1 MNIIHNRRFR
11 MKKSLLLVTML
22 VVAASISFAQLPSV
36 KFGVQGNIGS
46 INVAEPMKSV
56 YGGGFGGGAHL
67 DISFAI
73 LSLRV
78 SGDYISFAPDN
89 GKYQEAL
96 AKLTGSAASMFSIDG
111 GRINI
116 LSGNV
121 NLKWAILPLPI
132 VTPYMTGGIGLA
144 NISVNDAT
152 IKMNGI
158 PQGTVAGVKGETKTA
173 FNVGAGVDLK
183 IGITLFI
190 EGKYTWIMT
199 EGETSTYIPISIGI
213 TF

>member
-1 MNIIHNRRFR
+1 
-11 MKKSLLLVTML
+11 MKKTLLLVTLL
-22 VVAASISFAQLPSV
+22 VLVASISLAQMPSV
-36 KFGVQGNIGS
+36 KFGVQGDFGS
-46 INVAEPMKSV
+46 INVPEPMKSV
-56 YGGGFGGGAHL
+56 YGSGLGGGAHL

-78 SGDYISFAPDN
+78 SGDYITFAPDN

-96 AKLTGSAASMFSIDG
+96 AKLTGSAASLFSIDG

-116 LSGNV
+116 MSGNV

-144 NISVNDAT
+144 SVSVNDAT
-152 IKMNGI
+152 IKMNGV
-158 PQGTVAGVKGETKTA
+158 PQGTIGGVKGETKTA

-183 IGITLFI
+183 IGITLFL
-190 EGKYTWIMT
+190 EAKYTWIMT
-199 EGETSTYIPISIGI
+199 EGETSTYIPISLGV